1 MDNERIRHAER
12 RKHIRYQCPQGKRP
26 ILEIAGSAFPVL
38 DICERG
44 LRIHTSPSMGFVEGA
59 MIDATI
65 RLGDRDAVALSG
77 TVVQQQGPH
86 AGIFLA
92 KAIRDLLK
100 TYRGTRSRLVRT
112 RKAR

>member
-1 MDNERIRHAER
+1 MENERVRRAER
-12 RKHIRYQCPQGKRP
+12 RKHVRHQCPQANRH
-26 ILEIAGSAFPVL
+26 ILEIAGWAFPVL

-44 LRIHTSPSMGFVEGA
+44 LRIHTSPSMGFVKGA
-59 MIDATI
+59 MIDATV
-65 RLGDRDAVALSG
+65 RLGDREAVALSG

-86 AGIFLA
+86 AGIFLS